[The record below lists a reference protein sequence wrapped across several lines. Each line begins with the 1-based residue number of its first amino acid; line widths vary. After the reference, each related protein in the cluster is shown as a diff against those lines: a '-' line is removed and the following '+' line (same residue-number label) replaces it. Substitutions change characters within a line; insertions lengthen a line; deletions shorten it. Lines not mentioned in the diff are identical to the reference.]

1 MAKILV
7 ALSAGLIVGVS
18 SAAMAQQ
25 VSTPAAPSGASPAT
39 TIGPLTPTPNTSP
52 LTPAPANGVLTN
64 QSSSEV
70 PSIVNPSPTET
81 IRLDAAAAS
90 PQALQIDP
98 NSSNVSILSADV
110 VTTPQTATGV
120 SLNTILA
127 PATPSAPAPSAN
139 SPSFYPPVLGE
150 PASTATFLSNFSGA
164 TSTTGLASLDA
175 LARSSSGGSSA
186 TPIARITSRSSAR

>member
-39 TIGPLTPTPNTSP
+39 TISPLTATPNTSP
-52 LTPAPANGVLTN
+52 LTPAPTNNVLTN

-70 PSIVNPSPTET
+70 PAIVTPSPTEN
-81 IRLDAAAAS
+81 IRVDAGAAS
-90 PQALQIDP
+90 ALALQIDP

-120 SLNTILA
+120 ALNAILA
-127 PATPSAPAPSAN
+127 PATTSAVPAPSPN
-139 SPSFYPPVLGE
+139 SPSFYPAIIGE
-150 PASTATFLSNFSGA
+150 PASTATFLSNFGGT
-164 TSTTGLASLDA
+164 TSTVGLASLGA
-175 LARSSSGGSSA
+175 LGRSSPAGGAS
-186 TPIARITSRSSAR
+186 TPIARITSRR

>member
-7 ALSAGLIVGVS
+7 ALTAGLLVGAS

-39 TIGPLTPTPNTSP
+39 TISPLTPTPNTSP
-52 LTPAPANGVLTN
+52 LTSAPANSLLTN

-70 PSIVNPSPTET
+70 PAIVNPSPTET

-120 SLNTILA
+120 SLNAILA
-127 PATPSAPAPSAN
+127 PATPSAPAPSPN
-139 SPSFYPPVLGE
+139 SPSFYPAIIGE
-150 PASTATFLSNFSGA
+150 PTSTATFLSNFSGVG
-164 TSTTGLASLDA
+164 STTGLASIGA
-175 LARSSSGGSSA
+175 LRSSAGGSS
-186 TPIARITSRSSAR
+186 TPIARISSSAR

>member
-7 ALSAGLIVGVS
+7 ALSASLIVGIS

-39 TIGPLTPTPNTSP
+39 TISPLTPTPNTSP
-52 LTPAPANGVLTN
+52 LTSAPANSLLTN

-70 PSIVNPSPTET
+70 PAIVNPSPAET

-98 NSSNVSILSADV
+98 NSSNVSILSADI

-120 SLNTILA
+120 SLNAILA
-127 PATPSAPAPSAN
+127 PATTSAVPAPSPN
-139 SPSFYPPVLGE
+139 SPSFYPAIIGE
-150 PASTATFLSNFSGA
+150 PASTATFLSNFGGT
-164 TSTTGLASLDA
+164 TSTVGLASLA
-175 LARSSSGGSSA
+175 AVAHPSSTPTPRISGAR
-186 TPIARITSRSSAR
+186 